1 MYVLRRE
8 SLAAA
13 DSDREKSRLALLLLL
28 VQAGLVLVV
37 RLDLLLR
44 GHLDLAHVAPARV
57 EARAHLVAFLDLIQ
71 AGLAA
76 IARDRRT
83 VGDLQLLL
91 AAGAGGDLQGVL
103 VLVDLLHHAGE
114 LAARARRG
122 ARPARSCR
130 ARRSLARARG
140 RLAH

>member
-1 MYVLRRE
+1 MYVRRRE

-37 RLDLLLR
+37 RLHLLLR

-57 EARAHLVAFLDLIQ
+57 EPRAHLVACLDLIR

-83 VGDLQLLL
+83 VGDPPLLL
-91 AAGAGGDLQGVL
+91 PAGAG
-103 VLVDLLHHAGE
+103 
-114 LAARARRG
+114 
-122 ARPARSCR
+122 RPRP
-130 ARRSLARARG
+130 RSLLPGA
-140 RLAH
+140 